1 MPSYRLGAEELV
13 ELGRAKDA
21 AAFDRRPFF
30 QSRPMVHGPMLS
42 GPRMGDITDIV
53 KDVGGFISSGLGF
66 ALNTLGD
73 LVNIPLGVLSQGVD
87 ITFNGVAGL
96 LENIPIIGDL
106 LAEIMVL
113 GGAVIKF
120 ALSVP
125 GLVLH
130 GIGNIL
136 SGIGKALSAKN
147 SASENDKK
155 VKDAKDNI
163 VNKAPEAVKDKV
175 RTVLDETGV
184 TGSNLV
190 PNTVPEAAA
199 GLSDLEKGLLV
210 GIPLAGVLA
219 VVLLSK

>member
-1 MPSYRLGAEELV
+1 VITMPSYRLGAEELV
-13 ELGRAKDA
+13 ELGRARNA
-21 AAFDRRPFF
+21 EAQGRRPFF
-30 QSRPMVHGPMLS
+30 QSRLS
-42 GPRMGDITDIV
+42 GRAMGDILDVV
-53 KDVGGFISSGLGF
+53 KSVGGFISSGLGF

-73 LVNIPLGVLSQGVD
+73 LLDVPLGILSQGVD
-87 ITFNGVAGL
+87 ITFNGVVGL

-130 GIGNIL
+130 GVGNIL

-147 SASENDKK
+147 SASENEKK
-155 VKDAKDNI
+155 VKEAKDNI
-163 VNKAPEAVKDKV
+163 VNKAPAGAKEKV
-175 RTVLDETGV
+175 REVLESTGV
-184 TGSNLV
+184 TGDNLMPNAV
-190 PNTVPEAAA
+190 PGETPAAV

-210 GIPLAGVLA
+210 GIPAVGILA